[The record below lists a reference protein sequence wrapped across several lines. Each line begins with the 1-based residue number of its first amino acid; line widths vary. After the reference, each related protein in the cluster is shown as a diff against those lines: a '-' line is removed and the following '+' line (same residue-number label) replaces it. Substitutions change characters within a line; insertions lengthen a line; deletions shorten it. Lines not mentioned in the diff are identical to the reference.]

1 MATAIP
7 ALGGRVVPRRGS
19 ALVRFVADGVRE
31 VTHGS
36 AAYHLWMAL
45 LTLVM
50 LAGAYAYSVQLREG
64 LVVTG
69 MHDHVSWGLYI
80 SSFTFLVGVAAAA
93 VILVMP
99 TYVLHDHDFK
109 SAVLFGEGIA
119 VAALVTA
126 IGFVVVDVGGP
137 DRLWHLVPGLGLLN
151 WPRSML
157 AWDILVL
164 NGYLALNLLIPF
176 YILFSHYRDR
186 EPNPRLYVPAVL
198 VSILWAVSLH
208 LVTAFLYAGLP
219 ARPYWNSALLGPRF
233 LATAF
238 AAGPALMI
246 IILALIRRHTE
257 YSIPDATIQKLALVV
272 TVAAQVCLVILVS
285 ELFTEFYR
293 ATHHAESA
301 RYLYFGLEGHRELVP
316 WIWTAV
322 GLTVL
327 ATAMLSVH
335 AVRRTAPL
343 LYLACAMLF
352 VGILIDKGIGTII
365 PGFVPEPW
373 GRIPT
378 YSPTWVEL
386 TVSGGLWAL
395 GAFVFTMLAK
405 AAIAVEV
412 GRSRWRAEPGSLGSG
427 RSSPRR
433 DDLGSGIPPPPRRP
447 RRHPGR
453 GGRLHVR
460 VREGLLLSLDRPPR
474 VRELPHHERAVRGL
488 AQERPP
494 AHRDVCRVPPAPRG
508 ARQVGRQG
516 GARVPAL
523 GGLHL
528 AELQGA
534 DRDHGPGP
542 ASGPG
547 KLRALSRRLRARRAG
562 DGDASAP
569 GGRLPALS
577 RRGRP
582 RRRRLRGAV

>member
-1 MATAIP
+1 M
-7 ALGGRVVPRRGS
+7 S
-19 ALVRFVADGVRE
+19 ALRTFLADGLRE
-31 VTHGS
+31 VTRGS
-36 AAYHLWMAL
+36 VAYHLWMAL

-50 LAGAYAYSVQLREG
+50 LGGAYAYSVQLRDG

-137 DRLWHLVPGLGLLN
+137 ARLWHLVPGLGLLN

-164 NGYLALNLLIPF
+164 NGYLALNLLVPF

-186 EPNPRLYVPAVL
+186 EPNRRVYVPAVFL
-198 VSILWAVSLH
+198 SILWAVSLH

-246 IILALIRRHTE
+246 IILALIRRRTA
-257 YSIPDATIQKLALVV
+257 YAIADSTLQKLALVV
-272 TVAAQVCLVILVS
+272 TVAAQVCLIILVS

-293 ATHHAESA
+293 TTHHGASA
-301 RYLYFGLEGHRELVP
+301 RYLFFGLEGHRELVP
-316 WIWTAV
+316 WIWTSV
-322 GLTVL
+322 GLTVA
-327 ATAMLSVH
+327 ATALLSVH
-335 AVRRTAPL
+335 GLRRTSPV

-352 VGILIDKGIGTII
+352 VGVLIDKGIGTII

-373 GRIPT
+373 GRIPV

-386 TVSGGLWAL
+386 TVSAGLWAL
-395 GAFVFTMLAK
+395 GAFVFTVLAK
-405 AAIAVEV
+405 AAIPIE
-412 GRSRWRAEPGSLGSG
+412 LG
-427 RSSPRR
+427 
-433 DDLGSGIPPPPRRP
+433 
-447 RRHPGR
+447 H
-453 GGRLHVR
+453 
-460 VREGLLLSLDRPPR
+460 
-474 VRELPHHERAVRGL
+474 
-488 AQERPP
+488 Q
-494 AHRDVCRVPPAPRG
+494 
-508 ARQVGRQG
+508 ARQ
-516 GARVPAL
+516 P
-523 GGLHL
+523 
-528 AELQGA
+528 
-534 DRDHGPGP
+534 
-542 ASGPG
+542 
-547 KLRALSRRLRARRAG
+547 RAG
-562 DGDASAP
+562 EGAAP
-569 GGRLPALS
+569 F
-577 RRGRP
+577 
-582 RRRRLRGAV
+582 

>member
-1 MATAIP
+1 MSVLRTF
-7 ALGGRVVPRRGS
+7 L
-19 ALVRFVADGVRE
+19 ADGLRE
-31 VTHGS
+31 VTRGS
-36 AAYHLWMAL
+36 VAYHLWMAL

-50 LAGAYAYSVQLREG
+50 LGGAYAYSVQLRDG

-137 DRLWHLVPGLGLLN
+137 ARLWHLVPGLGLLN

-164 NGYLALNLLIPF
+164 NGYLALNLLVPF

-186 EPNPRLYVPAVL
+186 EPNRRVYVPAVFL
-198 VSILWAVSLH
+198 SILWAVSLH

-246 IILALIRRHTE
+246 IILALIRRRTA
-257 YSIPDATIQKLALVV
+257 YAIADSTIQKLALVV
-272 TVAAQVCLVILVS
+272 TVAAHVCLIILVS

-293 ATHHAESA
+293 TTHHGASA
-301 RYLYFGLEGHRELVP
+301 RYLFFGLEGHRELVP
-316 WIWTAV
+316 WIWTSV
-322 GLTVL
+322 GLTVV
-327 ATAMLSVH
+327 ATALLSVH
-335 AVRRTAPL
+335 GLRRMSPV

-352 VGILIDKGIGTII
+352 VGVLIDKGIGTII

-386 TVSGGLWAL
+386 TVSAGLWAL
-395 GAFVFTMLAK
+395 GAFVFTVLAK
-405 AAIAVEV
+405 AAIPIE
-412 GRSRWRAEPGSLGSG
+412 LGQS
-427 RSSPRR
+427 
-433 DDLGSGIPPPPRRP
+433 
-447 RRHPGR
+447 
-453 GGRLHVR
+453 
-460 VREGLLLSLDRPPR
+460 
-474 VRELPHHERAVRGL
+474 
-488 AQERPP
+488 
-494 AHRDVCRVPPAPRG
+494 
-508 ARQVGRQG
+508 
-516 GARVPAL
+516 
-523 GGLHL
+523 
-528 AELQGA
+528 
-534 DRDHGPGP
+534 
-542 ASGPG
+542 
-547 KLRALSRRLRARRAG
+547 RLR
-562 DGDASAP
+562 P
-569 GGRLPALS
+569 IGR
-577 RRGRP
+577 
-582 RRRRLRGAV
+582 